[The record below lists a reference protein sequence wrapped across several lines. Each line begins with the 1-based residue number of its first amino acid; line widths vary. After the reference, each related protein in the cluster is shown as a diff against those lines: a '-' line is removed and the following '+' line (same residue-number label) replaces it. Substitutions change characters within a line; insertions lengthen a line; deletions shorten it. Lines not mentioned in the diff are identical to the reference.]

1 MISFWIFLCVYEI
14 LLLNFTQVLKIFKIT
29 VMYPN

>member
-1 MISFWIFLCVYEI
+1 MISFCIFLCVYEI